1 MTPHTGALIEGM
13 NLVSLTPET
22 LNLTKAAWL
31 SAAEHS
37 EHEAFWAEYHQLF
50 AVIESGNSVGELDNR
65 MNVPIY
71 YAVESKGVVKALVQM
86 VQSRRGL
93 DTWVKMTDLY
103 MCPDVE
109 RTLDSEQ
116 GTVDRLKIFTTA
128 LLGVFALTT
137 KVERADT
144 VKVYGRT
151 EALVTFLRGMHDALS
166 VIFSLGNMPGIEVSI
181 EGRWLVFRTSR
192 QPVQP
197 R

>member
-1 MTPHTGALIEGM
+1 MF
-13 NLVSLTPET
+13 LVSLSQEK
-22 LNLTKAAWL
+22 LNATKAAWL
-31 SAAEHS
+31 GAAS
-37 EHEAFWAEYHQLF
+37 NAAHEAFLAEYQQLF
-50 AVIESGNSVGELDNR
+50 AVIESGNSIGEIDSR
-65 MNVPIY
+65 MNVPIF
-71 YAVESKGVVKALVQM
+71 YAVEGAGEVKALVQM
-86 VQSRRGL
+86 VQSRRGA
-93 DTWVKMTDLY
+93 DIWVKMTDLY

-137 KVERADT
+137 KVARADT

-166 VIFSLGNMPGIEVSI
+166 VISSLGNMPGIDVSI

-192 QPVQP
+192 QSV
-197 R
+197 